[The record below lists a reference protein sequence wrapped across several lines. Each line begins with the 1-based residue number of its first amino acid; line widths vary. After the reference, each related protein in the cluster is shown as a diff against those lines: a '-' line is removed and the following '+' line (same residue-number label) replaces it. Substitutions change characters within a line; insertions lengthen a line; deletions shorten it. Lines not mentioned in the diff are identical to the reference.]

1 MKDCIPH
8 TAPYLRHTLKLDNLS
23 PICKHLSE
31 QVLHNLNVGGTAPM
45 SNHFNVDLARQ
56 VVQIMKIR
64 LLEKGANPAEVDAK
78 VANIND
84 ALEKGDRQQVVN
96 LLVDLEQNTAT
107 DELMAAVLKHYRY
120 IISFYR

>member
-1 MKDCIPH
+1 
-8 TAPYLRHTLKLDNLS
+8 
-23 PICKHLSE
+23 
-31 QVLHNLNVGGTAPM
+31 M

-64 LLEKGANPAEVDAK
+64 LLEKGADPAEVDGK
-78 VANIND
+78 IVNIND
-84 ALEKGDRQQVVN
+84 ALEMGDRQQVVD

-120 IISFYR
+120 IMSFYR

>member
-1 MKDCIPH
+1 
-8 TAPYLRHTLKLDNLS
+8 
-23 PICKHLSE
+23 
-31 QVLHNLNVGGTAPM
+31 M

-120 IISFYR
+120 IMSFYR

>member
-1 MKDCIPH
+1 
-8 TAPYLRHTLKLDNLS
+8 
-23 PICKHLSE
+23 
-31 QVLHNLNVGGTAPM
+31 M